1 MPGNLIL
8 LSWSDVSVRVV
19 SKHRLNNLRVSF
31 NFDILSSN
39 LPLAYLRGKKRE
51 QKRFTFVHLG
61 RVDSSRGRS
70 DQNYLAMVA

>member
-19 SKHRLNNLRVSF
+19 SEHRLNNLRVSF

-39 LPLAYLRGKKRE
+39 LPLAYLRGKKGNKSGSRS
-51 QKRFTFVHLG
+51 FT
-61 RVDSSRGRS
+61 
-70 DQNYLAMVA
+70 